1 MIFYTMFLCPAM
13 CTHTTEKDGVCFPCS
28 GNKSAFWITV
38 EETLDEDEI
47 DVHVE
52 KLDGLR
58 FLPAGGPLSH
68 SLS

>member
-1 MIFYTMFLCPAM
+1 MFFFMSCY
-13 CTHTTEKDGVCFPCS
+13 THTTEKDGVCFPYS
-28 GNKSAFWITV
+28 GNKSAFWVTV

-68 SLS
+68 SLSWSY